1 MDRILVGGK
10 QPSKKSARGKL
21 QLDQSSFR
29 ESGNT
34 AVAATPVSVQRRQNK
49 LRWWRL
55 PFWVLAVVSGAKSFV
70 DNPIIGSKRLNRVG
84 LHLWRIKA
92 AHRLAAYRRAKLAR
106 LIPAD
111 FRQQFD
117 RDGFVEVPNFLPED
131 VFRRLQAELLE
142 CKLESR
148 IHQQGD
154 TVTRRVPVGPEFLAA
169 MPDLDRMLDSP
180 LWKGI
185 MAYVASSRT
194 APLYYIQTIIGGCVE
209 APPDPQI
216 QLHADTFHPS
226 MKAWL
231 FLTDVGPDDRPLT
244 YVAGSHRLT
253 PERAEWEYR
262 KSIDVAEHGDRLSQR
277 GSFRITPEELGEL
290 NLPNPTHF
298 AVPAN
303 TLIAA
308 DTCGFH
314 ARANS
319 NRVTVRVELW
329 AYARRTPYI
338 PWTGLDPLSWRPIA
352 IRRAE
357 WLASIIDWLS
367 RRGWKVQH
375 WRPAGLRRP
384 VDA

>member
-1 MDRILVGGK
+1 M
-10 QPSKKSARGKL
+10 RGHL
-21 QLDQSSFR
+21 QLDQNSFGG
-29 ESGNT
+29 SGSKSI
-34 AVAATPVSVQRRQNK
+34 AANPVSNK
-49 LRWWRL
+49 RLPRISRWWRL
-55 PFWVLAVVSGAKSFV
+55 PLWMLATFTGAKSFV
-70 DNPIIGSKRLNRVG
+70 DNPVIGSKRLNQAG

-92 AHRLAAYRRAKLAR
+92 AHRLASLRRARLAR

-111 FRQQFD
+111 LKQQFD
-117 RDGFVEVPNFLPED
+117 RDGFVAVPNFLPEE
-131 VFRRLQAELLE
+131 VFRRLKAGLLE
-142 CKLESR
+142 SELESR
-148 IHQQGD
+148 EHQQGD
-154 TVTRRVPVGPEFLAA
+154 TITRRVPVGPVLLAT

-180 LWKGI
+180 RWKGI
-185 MAYVASSRT
+185 MAYVASSRS
-194 APLYYIQTIIGGCVE
+194 APLYYIQTIIGGCTE

-216 QLHADTFHPS
+216 QLHADTFHPT

-262 KSIDVAEHGDRLSQR
+262 KSIDVAEQGDRLSQR
-277 GSFRITPEELGEL
+277 GSFRIRPEELAEL
-290 NLPNPTHF
+290 KLPKPTHF

-319 NRVTVRVELW
+319 DRVTVRVELW
-329 AYARRTPYI
+329 AYARRSPFI
-338 PWTGLDPLSWRPIA
+338 PWTGFDPLSWRPIA

-357 WLASIIDWLS
+357 WLALTIDWLS
-367 RRGWKVQH
+367 KRGWRVQH
-375 WRPAGLRRP
+375 WRPIGLRRP
-384 VDA
+384 SDPARRST